1 MNEGTTLLM
10 TVILLVGATFFINAI
25 VWGLL

>member
-1 MNEGTTLLM
+1 MNEGTSLLM

>member
-1 MNEGTTLLM
+1 MNEGTSLLM
-10 TVILLVGATFFINAI
+10 TVILMVGATFFINAI

>member
-10 TVILLVGATFFINAI
+10 TIILLVGATFFINAI